1 MQHLSNTT
9 QLLYSE
15 LLSECLREP
24 LFRGKGISFVKK
36 NINKNIY
43 WYMQIVIG
51 STKKQHYLG
60 SESEELLALMS
71 VQKEKWQSSIPDIEQ
86 RERLVAMLL
95 QGGAAGV
102 TNTEAR
108 VFELLGEAGVFS
120 SGCLLIG
127 SHAFSAYANIL
138 GLKWESEAMRTKDVD
153 VLSGMELLANS
164 SNKNIE
170 NTFKDSELDLLEI
183 PALNRKSPTT
193 SFKIS
198 GRDLTIDLLTPMKGK
213 PDTTPVYINAI
224 KAYAE
229 PVRFL
234 DYLQENTV
242 AGVILAKSG
251 VLVNLPDPARFALHK
266 LMVSERRHTTFAL
279 KSRKDIRQAELLLE
293 YILTE
298 RPGSLRLAWD
308 AVEEMPGKFKEQLSA
323 GMMNINQKLRVKV
336 YDFLKIDLM

>member
-1 MQHLSNTT
+1 MQRLSNTT

-36 NINKNIY
+36 NIKNKIY

-60 SESEELLALMS
+60 AESEELLAL
-71 VQKEKWQSSIPDIEQ
+71 VQKQKEKWQSSIPDIEQ

-95 QGGAAGV
+95 QGGATGV

-138 GLKWESEAMRTKDVD
+138 GIKWESTAMRTQDVD
-153 VLSGMELLANS
+153 VLSGVQLLTNN

-170 NTFKDSELDLLEI
+170 DTFGGSEFELLDI

-198 GRDLTIDLLTPMKGK
+198 GRDLTIDLLTPMMGK
-213 PDTTPVYINAI
+213 PDSNPVYINAI

-234 DYLQENTV
+234 DYLQEATV
-242 AGVILAKSG
+242 SGVILAKSG

-293 YILTE
+293 NILIE

-308 AVEEMPGKFKEQLSA
+308 AVNEMPGKFKEQLLE
-323 GMMNINQKLRVKV
+323 GMNKIDQELRAKV
-336 YDFLKIDLM
+336 ADFLK